1 MSDPHGPTPS
11 ISSPGIP
18 AVDPAQVLREKLAFY
33 EEQFPGF
40 HFRQRADWSFQHID
54 PRVRHG
60 LGLDPEQC
68 QRQGENFF
76 SRIHPKDR
84 ARYWDGLLRFAEG
97 AATRTLRFRLVD
109 EQGSTT
115 HHVLEVRQPHRL
127 QSGLLLGYSGIW
139 FDVSMQAGLEA
150 QVAFQS
156 WQRSLG
162 QLTRILLHDFRN
174 AMTGLQTLLELYSR
188 QAEEDHPWSE
198 GFKLMLSTTLRTQQT
213 VERLSQL
220 VRDEPQE
227 ATIRSLRVFLQGEH
241 SFWTS
246 LWSGPVKFLDYDNL
260 PDEFLVE
267 VDVATLRRFW
277 LQLLLLY
284 RPMEDEIEKIRFQW
298 ESVRE
303 GGWIATEAFPFGLRA
318 ASEGMH
324 LALTPCPSPFA
335 DLPTGGPEGREWPTP
350 EWRQLQ
356 EFCEILGLQMAF
368 TASVENPREGALH
381 LFWPASARARET
393 LGIVLPEIS
402 QISEETSA
410 ERPAKPSLEVFL
422 LGSWER
428 ALVSDLVSAAGFEPV
443 VADTPPAHPVHGAV
457 FLNQEPNRAWRQ
469 WLASEDVASHL
480 IFLHPA
486 GSETPE
492 DLPEMVFTLP
502 SRLPENRIL
511 LELQLQ
517 ELMR

>member
-1 MSDPHGPTPS
+1 MSES
-11 ISSPGIP
+11 NQQSSSPAPTGIP
-18 AVDPAQVLREKLAFY
+18 AVDPTQALREKLAFY

-54 PRVRHG
+54 PRVRTG
-60 LGLDPEQC
+60 LDLDPEQC
-68 QRQGENFF
+68 QRQGERFF

-97 AATRTLRFRLVD
+97 EATRTLRFRLVD
-109 EQGSTT
+109 EAGETT

-127 QSGLLLGYSGIW
+127 KSGLLLGYSGIW
-139 FDVSMQAGLEA
+139 FDVSLQAGLEA

-188 QAEEDHPWSE
+188 QTEADHPWSE
-198 GFKLMLSTTLRTQQT
+198 GFGLMLSTTLRTQQT

-227 ATIRSLRVFLQGEH
+227 PRVQGLRAFLNGEH
-241 SFWTS
+241 DFWTS
-246 LWSGPVKFLDYDNL
+246 LWTAPVKLRDYDTL
-260 PDEFLVE
+260 PEDFFIE

-277 LQLLLLY
+277 LQFLLLY
-284 RPMEDEIEKIRFQW
+284 RPMEDEIDEIRFRWRAVSEGQW
-298 ESVRE
+298 IEPD
-303 GGWIATEAFPFGLRA
+303 AFPFGLRA
-318 ASEGMH
+318 PAAGMH
-324 LALTPCPSPFA
+324 LALAPCPSPFA
-335 DLPTGGPEGREWPTP
+335 RIELEENPGREWPTA
-350 EWRQLQ
+350 EWRQIQ
-356 EFCEILGLQMAF
+356 EFAEILGLQMAF
-368 TASVENPREGALH
+368 SPHPGEVREGILH
-381 LFWPASARARET
+381 LFWPASERAGEIFDLESAFRGSPEAAPRRET
-393 LGIVLPEIS
+393 PEPLQVLLVGDWEG
-402 QISEETSA
+402 EAVA
-410 ERPAKPSLEVFL
+410 ECIRTAGFD
-422 LGSWER
+422 G
-428 ALVSDLVSAAGFEPV
+428 VSATV
-443 VADTPPAHPVHGAV
+443 PPSAPVHGVV
-457 FLNQEPNRAWRQ
+457 FLDQPPSAE
-469 WLASEDVASHL
+469 WLAWLESDSAPSHL

-492 DLPEMVFTLP
+492 GLPEKVFTLP